1 MTRKAITAGVLLTM
15 AMALAAPAGAITLRA
30 DVAGMDTS
38 NPNWAAL
45 GIAPVDTMQIEFSF
59 DETSPRS
66 FTSED
71 DARFA
76 FTETEYA
83 LQSIN
88 VTLGTLQFGGPVTA
102 VNNAFI
108 VRDAIRHG
116 TFPYVFDQ
124 VQLSSAEPWALPG
137 GNAAVFVSLGLFTQV
152 IDAFSG
158 PLPTAAELSA
168 LRPSTGLFEF
178 RLAGEQGT
186 RRLSGDDVTFTN
198 VAIAPVPLPAAGW
211 MLLAG
216 LLGFVA
222 LKARR
227 EPA

>member
-1 MTRKAITAGVLLTM
+1 
-15 AMALAAPAGAITLRA
+15 
-30 DVAGMDTS
+30 
-38 NPNWAAL
+38 
-45 GIAPVDTMQIEFSF
+45 
-59 DETSPRS
+59 
-66 FTSED
+66 
-71 DARFA
+71 
-76 FTETEYA
+76 
-83 LQSIN
+83 
-88 VTLGTLQFGGPVTA
+88 
-102 VNNAFI
+102 
-108 VRDAIRHG
+108 
-116 TFPYVFDQ
+116 
-124 VQLSSAEPWALPG
+124 
-137 GNAAVFVSLGLFTQV
+137 VSLGLFTQV

-216 LLGFVA
+216 LLGFGA